1 MNNYLISKL
10 IVICSLIID
19 IHAFSFHRAQSFV
32 PKKASS
38 DLYLFRRQRPNHVDS
53 NGALEKKSE
62 LASIEQI
69 KKVDNDF
76 DMLSDENEKKSTLK
90 FGGKLSYESKPF
102 PIPHDLSLLNDF
114 LSSDEAEFI
123 LLSGGNNVTDIEY
136 LTDDSMI
143 SDYMTRWKEE
153 ANRFGG
159 ELPRPGDSIVRVV
172 PASIRILSVSILP
185 KSVIGTTVIH
195 NGILPEFQA
204 TLVDDTPTA
213 QGPMPL
219 VRLFN
224 LIVNAGIK
232 DKRNESA
239 FLKLRVKMQ
248 EDNTCTF
255 VADTEMYLE
264 FNFPSL
270 LLKLFPIKKEQ
281 SEKICS
287 ESIVNALKIN
297 LIPAIDSLYDKYLD
311 YSAAHKE
318 EDRGFQ

>member
-10 IVICSLIID
+10 IVLCVLIID
-19 IHAFSFHRAQSFV
+19 IHAFSFHRTQSFV
-32 PKKASS
+32 PKKTSS
-38 DLYLFRRQRPNHVDS
+38 DLYLFRRQRSNHVDS
-53 NGALEKKSE
+53 NGALEEKSE
-62 LASIEQI
+62 LASME
-69 KKVDNDF
+69 KMEKVNDF
-76 DMLSDENEKKSTLK
+76 DMRSDENEKKSTLK

-102 PIPHDLSLLNDF
+102 PIPHNLSLLHDF
-114 LSSDEAEFI
+114 ISSDEAELI
-123 LLSGGNNVTDIEY
+123 LLSGGKNVTDIEY

-143 SDYMTRWKEE
+143 ADYMTRWKEE
-153 ANRFGG
+153 AKRFGG
-159 ELPRPGDSIVRVV
+159 ELPQSSDSIIRVV
-172 PASIRILSVSILP
+172 PASIKILSVSILP
-185 KSVIGTTVIH
+185 KSVIGTKVIH

-224 LIVNAGIK
+224 LIVNAGVK
-232 DKRNESA
+232 DKSNESA
-239 FLKLRVKMQ
+239 FLKLWVKMQ

-311 YSAAHKE
+311 YSAVHKE